1 MATTKI
7 FRSKAFEVVT
17 HLLLWGV
24 FFIFLAFFSPVRY
37 REAADTEFIVK
48 STALFI
54 AIFMVAF
61 YINYFVLIEWL
72 IFHKKILVFVGIN
85 ILLIALCSWIND
97 LLRMEMPRSQHQNPD
112 FFMKPGGPKPDRF
125 LFVIKMAGPFVLPV
139 VMSVAI
145 KITQHWFKTETE
157 KKEIENKNLESE
169 LQHLRYQIQPHFF
182 FNSLNN
188 IYSLIESSPAKA
200 QETVHSLSRLMR
212 YLLYE
217 TGNTKVE
224 LSKEIIFLKK
234 YIELMDL
241 RLTEKTKVTA
251 AFPPVLNTYEVAPLL
266 FVPLIENAYKHGISG
281 SQPSFI
287 IFEMTI
293 SGDTL
298 YFITENSNFPKTDQD
313 KSGSGIGL
321 QNLQKRLQLL
331 YPGRHSFKTE
341 VVNGIFKTQLVIELT

>member
-17 HLLLWGV
+17 HILLWGV
-24 FFIFLAFFSPVRY
+24 FFIFLAFFSPVRSH
-37 REAADTEFIVK
+37 EAVDTGFIAK
-48 STALFI
+48 STAIFI
-54 AIFMVAF
+54 AFFMIAF
-61 YINYFVLIEWL
+61 YVNYFLLIEWL
-72 IFHKKILVFVGIN
+72 IFNKKILVFVGIN
-85 ILLIALCSWIND
+85 ILLIALCSWLHD
-97 LLRMEMPRSQHQNPD
+97 LVRMEMPQHPNPG
-112 FFMKPGGPKPDRF
+112 FFMKPGGPKPNKF
-125 LFVIKMAGPFVLPV
+125 LFIIKMAGPFVLPV

-169 LQHLRYQIQPHFF
+169 LEHLRYQIQPHFF

-188 IYSLIESSPAKA
+188 IYSLIEVSPAKA
-200 QETVHSLSRLMR
+200 QETVHSLSKLMR

-217 TGNTKVE
+217 TGNPKVE
-224 LSKEIIFLKK
+224 LSKEITFLKK
-234 YIELMDL
+234 YIGLMEL
-241 RLTEKTKVTA
+241 RLSEKIKVTA
-251 AFPPVLNTYEVAPLL
+251 AFPSVLNHYEVAPLL

-293 SGDTL
+293 TGDTL
-298 YFITENSNFPKTDQD
+298 YFVTENSNFPKTDQD

-331 YPGRHSFKTE
+331 YPDRHSFKTE